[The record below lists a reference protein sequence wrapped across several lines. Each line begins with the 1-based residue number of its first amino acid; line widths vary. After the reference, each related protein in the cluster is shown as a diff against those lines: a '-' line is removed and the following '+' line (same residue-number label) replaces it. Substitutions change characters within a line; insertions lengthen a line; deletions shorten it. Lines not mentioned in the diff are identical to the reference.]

1 MGLIAALI
9 ATALCSVVYVR
20 MIRREVP
27 EPISKKQA
35 AIPAV
40 LGLLSVF
47 LATMLMIGFGA
58 GIKALFGS
66 VSEAV
71 SSLVLRSLVSSFFLA
86 GFTEEVVKL
95 LMFLATIKIVKPKN
109 VYEYGLLCAGVGFGF
124 TALEE
129 FIYSGSSPV
138 AMVLRI
144 FFFAMHVVFGL
155 LMGLH
160 LGLAKDCR
168 LQGRGGAGKHV
179 FLALFL
185 PVLWHTLFDAATTS
199 NAAFNSDDESVKIA
213 GAVIALIVCA
223 ASIAGQIILLVRFK
237 KNTQAYCAM
246 RLIAPEDAA
255 APVTEDAADAAPRIP
270 EDEDPG
276 IRR

>member
-1 MGLIAALI
+1 
-9 ATALCSVVYVR
+9 

-95 LMFLATIKIVKPKN
+95 LMFLVAIKIVKPKN

-129 FIYSGSSPV
+129 FIYAGSSLV

-144 FFFAMHVVFGL
+144 FYFAMHMVFGL

-160 LGLAKDCR
+160 LGLESTAGCR
-168 LQGRGGAGKHV
+168 
-179 FLALFL
+179 
-185 PVLWHTLFDAATTS
+185 DAAVPGSMCSWLSSCRFYGTPCLTRRRPPTPP
-199 NAAFNSDDESVKIA
+199 
-213 GAVIALIVCA
+213 
-223 ASIAGQIILLVRFK
+223 SIPMTRA
-237 KNTQAYCAM
+237 
-246 RLIAPEDAA
+246 
-255 APVTEDAADAAPRIP
+255 
-270 EDEDPG
+270 
-276 IRR
+276 